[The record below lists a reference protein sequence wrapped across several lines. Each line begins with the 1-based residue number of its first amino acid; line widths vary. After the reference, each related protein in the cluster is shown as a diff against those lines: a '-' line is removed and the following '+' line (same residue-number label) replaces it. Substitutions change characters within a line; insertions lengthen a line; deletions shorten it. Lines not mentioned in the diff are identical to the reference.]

1 MADAL
6 SVDVE
11 QQFASGVRVAAAFR
25 VEMRAGAM
33 VVLFGPSAAGKSTV
47 VRAIAGLGRP
57 DRGRLQLGDV
67 VWFDAHA
74 GVWVGPQHR
83 GIGYVSQDAA
93 LFPHLTVAANVEY
106 GLAHLPASA
115 RRQQTATLVDALG
128 LDALRARYPR
138 QLSGGEAQR
147 VALARALARTPR
159 LLLLDEPFAALDT
172 PTRSQLRRR
181 LRTVIERLQIPAVL
195 VTHDR
200 AEAIAVGDQ
209 MIVLAEGRVRQV
221 GRVHEVFQH
230 PADRVVAR
238 SVGMESVI
246 PAVIE
251 SVETGLVELR
261 VGETRLRAVDA
272 DASPSRPEV
281 LACIRAEDV
290 TLERAA
296 PASASARNHLHG
308 RIVSIEPEGPLER
321 IIVDCGF
328 PLVALVTRSARD
340 EMALAEGMSIVAAI
354 KATAI
359 HLVAR
364 D

>member
-6 SVDVE
+6 SVDIE
-11 QQFASGVRVAAAFR
+11 QRFASGALVGAAFR
-25 VEMRAGAM
+25 VELPAGAM
-33 VVLFGPSAAGKSTV
+33 LVLFGPSGAGKSTV

-57 DRGRLQLGDV
+57 NRGRVQFGDDL
-67 VWFDAHA
+67 WFDARA
-74 GVWVGPQHR
+74 GIWVKPQCR
-83 GIGYVSQDAA
+83 GLGYVSQDAA

-106 GLAHLPASA
+106 ALAHLPAPA
-115 RRQQTATLVDALG
+115 RRAQTAAIVDALG

-147 VALARALARTPR
+147 VALARAVARTPR

-172 PTRSQLRRR
+172 PTRGHLRRQLRA
-181 LRTVIERLQIPAVL
+181 VIERLQIPAVL

-200 AEAIAVGDQ
+200 AEAIAIGDQ
-209 MIVLAEGRVRQV
+209 MVVLAEGRVRQV
-221 GRVHEVFQH
+221 GRVQEVFQH
-230 PADRVVAR
+230 PADRVVAG

-246 PAVIE
+246 PAV
-251 SVETGLVELR
+251 VERVENGLVELR
-261 VGETRLRAVDA
+261 VGGARLRAVDA
-272 DASPSRPEV
+272 DAGPSRVEV

-296 PASASARNHLHG
+296 PASVSARNHLQG
-308 RIVSIEPEGPLER
+308 RIVSIESEGPLER
-321 IIVDCGF
+321 VVVDCGF

-340 EMALAEGMSIVAAI
+340 EMELAEGLSIVAAI

-359 HLVAR
+359 HLIAR